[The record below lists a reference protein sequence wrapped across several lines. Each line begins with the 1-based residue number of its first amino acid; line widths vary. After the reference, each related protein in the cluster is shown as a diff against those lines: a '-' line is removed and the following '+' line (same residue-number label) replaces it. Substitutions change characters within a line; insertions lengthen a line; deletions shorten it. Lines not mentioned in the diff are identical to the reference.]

1 MSDATN
7 TFSNRL
13 KAVERKHAKLARGYS
28 CKVGRDGLI
37 VFKPKRR
44 KIGFPWRSLAL
55 IVVGF
60 LAFKGLVIAQ
70 IGEASY
76 EQLISEMSQGPL
88 QEQIGAF
95 VMQPDP
101 LAEVVARN
109 VATYF

>member
-7 TFSNRL
+7 DFSNRL

-44 KIGFPWRSLAL
+44 KIGFPWRTLAMV
-55 IVVGF
+55 VVGF

-70 IGEASY
+70 MGTETY
-76 EQLISEMSQGPL
+76 DQRISEMSAGPL

-101 LAEVVARN
+101 VAEVVARN
-109 VATYF
+109 VAPYF